1 MQGAVRSSLR
11 FSDPRPGFVV
21 PLVGQVAVRVARALW
36 RVGEGV
42 VRGAVLVKKTVTQ
55 AGKKEED
62 DDLDKW

>member
-1 MQGAVRSSLR
+1 M
-11 FSDPRPGFVV
+11 
-21 PLVGQVAVRVARALW
+21 RVARALW